1 MKIINLYNYKA
12 EVVKIIDGDTLDVNV
27 DLGFDIWHS
36 IRIRL
41 YGLDAPET
49 RTTDIEEKSSGLKTK
64 EFIKNWLD
72 KNGYSIFI
80 KTYKGKTEKYGRI
93 LAEVY
98 DSTCAEQL
106 NDLLI
111 LEGLAK
117 PYFGG
122 HKE

>member
-1 MKIINLYNYKA
+1 MKTINLYNYKA

-49 RTTDIEEKSSGLKTK
+49 RTTDVEEKSSGLKTK

-80 KTYKGKTEKYGRI
+80 KTYRGKAEKYGRV

-98 DSTCAEQL
+98 DSTCAEHL